1 MSDKI
6 VRGRFAPSPSGRMH
20 LGNVY
25 AAVMSY
31 VAAKSVGGE
40 WIVRIEDLDRQRCKS
55 EFCDMLLEDLDWL
68 GLHSD
73 GEIVYQSQRDEIY
86 MDALQQL
93 EAKELTYSCFCTRA
107 DIMAASAPHESDGT
121 VVYGGKCRHL
131 SMAERVAMLAVRRP
145 STRLIV
151 PDEIVVFRDMNYG
164 EQRCNLQADCGDFIL
179 RRGDGNFAYQLA
191 VSVDDAMQG
200 ITQIVRGRDLLSSTH
215 QQIYLR
221 RLLGYEVPDFLHL
234 PLLVAADGRRLAK
247 RDMTADMSHLRER
260 FSPEE
265 LIGKVMHICHQTE
278 CAEPM
283 SADDAARIFDIEKIG
298 VEDCRIFS

>member
-55 EFCDMLLEDLDWL
+55 EFCDMLLEDLEWL

-86 MDALQQL
+86 ENALRQL
-93 EAKELTYSCFCTRA
+93 EAKNLTYSCFCTRA
-107 DIMAASAPHESDGT
+107 DIMAASAPHESDGA

-131 SMAERVAMLAVRRP
+131 TMAERAALGTVRKP

-164 EQRCNLQADCGDFIL
+164 EQRCNLLTDCGDFII

-283 SADDAARIFDIEKIG
+283 SACDAAKLFDVGKIG
-298 VEDCRIFS
+298 VADCKIFS